1 VSLIEAPLFFY
12 QKQQSCLKHRATEQL
27 IKMKIKIMEKTV
39 VGFNVMAVKDFS
51 VAQLLCVIDLP

>member
-1 VSLIEAPLFFY
+1 
-12 QKQQSCLKHRATEQL
+12 
-27 IKMKIKIMEKTV
+27 MKIKKMEKTV